1 MKKIMSLKSLNII
14 IPIITTI
21 FAIIMIFY
29 LPETIPSHFN
39 TAGEVDGYGSKYL
52 VLILPA
58 STWVWWFLS
67 VIEKGKNILIY
78 FFLNI
83 LFLYLEII
91 IVKNIISP
99 DTSIIQYIFTGLGIC
114 IICLG
119 VIMPKTS
126 QSFFSGVRT
135 SRTLSDDNTWKKT
148 NEVAG
153 MLFAIVGVL
162 IVLFSLLLE
171 STLAVSLSI
180 ACITIVSIVVVIYS
194 YIK

>member
-1 MKKIMSLKSLNII
+1 MLRSDNAENI
-14 IPIITTI
+14 
-21 FAIIMIFY
+21 
-29 LPETIPSHFN
+29 
-39 TAGEVDGYGSKYL
+39 SKL
-52 VLILPA
+52 
-58 STWVWWFLS
+58 
-67 VIEKGKNILIY
+67 
-78 FFLNI
+78 
-83 LFLYLEII
+83 
-91 IVKNIISP
+91 
-99 DTSIIQYIFTGLGIC
+99 
-114 IICLG
+114 
-119 VIMPKTS
+119 
-126 QSFFSGVRT
+126 FSGVRT

>member
-21 FAIIMIFY
+21 FAIIMMFY

-135 SRTLSDDNTWKKT
+135 SRALSDDNTWKKT

-162 IVLFSLLLE
+162 IALFSLLLE

>member
-21 FAIIMIFY
+21 FAIIMMFY

-126 QSFFSGVRT
+126 QSFFRV
-135 SRTLSDDNTWKKT
+135 
-148 NEVAG
+148 
-153 MLFAIVGVL
+153 
-162 IVLFSLLLE
+162 
-171 STLAVSLSI
+171 
-180 ACITIVSIVVVIYS
+180 
-194 YIK
+194 

>member
-58 STWVWWFLS
+58 STWVWWILF

>member
-180 ACITIVSIVVVIYS
+180 AGITIVSIVVVIYS

>member
-21 FAIIMIFY
+21 FAIIMMFY

>member
-1 MKKIMSLKSLNII
+1 MKKIMSLKNLNII

-21 FAIIMIFY
+21 FAIIMMFY

-126 QSFFSGVRT
+126 QSFFRV
-135 SRTLSDDNTWKKT
+135 
-148 NEVAG
+148 
-153 MLFAIVGVL
+153 
-162 IVLFSLLLE
+162 
-171 STLAVSLSI
+171 
-180 ACITIVSIVVVIYS
+180 
-194 YIK
+194 

>member
-1 MKKIMSLKSLNII
+1 MKKIMSLKNLNII

-21 FAIIMIFY
+21 FAIIMMFY

>member
-126 QSFFSGVRT
+126 QSFFRV
-135 SRTLSDDNTWKKT
+135 
-148 NEVAG
+148 
-153 MLFAIVGVL
+153 
-162 IVLFSLLLE
+162 
-171 STLAVSLSI
+171 
-180 ACITIVSIVVVIYS
+180 
-194 YIK
+194 

>member
-21 FAIIMIFY
+21 FAIIMMFY

-119 VIMPKTS
+119 VIVPKTS